1 MRVHVFPRV
10 RVYVWTCAYGRKSV
24 GGVCLGGWGWGVG
37 GGGGCCHHVS
47 LKVCPNEH

>member
-24 GGVCLGGWGWGVG
+24 GGVGVG
-37 GGGGCCHHVS
+37 GGGGRGCCHHVS